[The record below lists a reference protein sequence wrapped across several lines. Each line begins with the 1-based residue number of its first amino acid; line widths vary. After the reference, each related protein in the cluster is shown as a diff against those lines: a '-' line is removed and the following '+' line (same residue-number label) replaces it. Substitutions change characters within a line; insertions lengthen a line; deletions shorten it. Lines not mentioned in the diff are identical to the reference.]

1 MVPPLKSHRGKQ
13 EMQFENQGRVKN
25 NPFCTIQSF
34 LELFGRAK
42 RKNRHA
48 FKAILNGKNIIS
60 TPKVSKKVHCGK
72 KTCASI
78 YEDIFNYYKYVIQDI
93 YITTSVSNYMTIFI
107 ICFYASFPCS
117 QESFLEK

>member
-78 YEDIFNYYKYVIQDI
+78 YEDIFNTNMSFKTFILLHLCL
-93 YITTSVSNYMTIFI
+93 TI
-107 ICFYASFPCS
+107 
-117 QESFLEK
+117 